1 MAAGLGYFWLKPAAP
16 PKVYAERS
24 LPIFEHTKTDLRG
37 QTLQNALTKIVYP
50 QSVLNDHLGDV
61 WVVYLGAAPSRTLIP
76 IPEDT
81 DAWTV
86 VAACFR
92 VQTLGEEAANRKL
105 SPGQKPSINFVSF
118 GIQRSNTIPPEQLG
132 ATIRDNLDDTLPGCI
147 GPSGMNA
154 YRPGTGPPSESNR
167 SDTEWRTTR
176 LSDSLCRSGSRG
188 LFLPPIRIRSA
199 SFGRRPGPVGGI
211 RLNHRTDRAGP
222 CTGRY

>member
-37 QTLQNALTKIVYP
+37 QTLQNARTKIVYP

-105 SPGQKPSINFVSF
+105 SPGQRSTSSPSASSARTRFPRNNSARPS
-118 GIQRSNTIPPEQLG
+118 GTTSTTPCPDASAPPE
-132 ATIRDNLDDTLPGCI
+132 
-147 GPSGMNA
+147 
-154 YRPGTGPPSESNR
+154 
-167 SDTEWRTTR
+167 
-176 LSDSLCRSGSRG
+176 
-188 LFLPPIRIRSA
+188 
-199 SFGRRPGPVGGI
+199 
-211 RLNHRTDRAGP
+211 
-222 CTGRY
+222 